1 MSNSVHSLYVE
12 VVAAALIWTAA
23 AKIAEL
29 KRKFSLKYSSIV
41 EMQELIVDIQMFVA
55 AEGLIAKQTS

>member
-1 MSNSVHSLYVE
+1 LSNSVHSLHAE

-23 AKIAEL
+23 AAKIIAL
-29 KRKFSLKYSSIV
+29 KRKFSLEYSSIV

-55 AEGLIAKQTS
+55 AEG